1 MQTISSKEVAEM
13 LGKRHDNFMR
23 DIRKYIATL
32 GEDAPKHFIE
42 SSYKDGLGKCRA
54 CYEVTL
60 AGCELIAGRMI
71 GEKNTV
77 FKEKYLQI
85 LQPSEEVEKE
95 PLIFD
100 TIPEN
105 EDLTV
110 EEVAKR
116 LGCSERNVYRM
127 IKNGK
132 LQAIQKVILI
142 PTTKIF
148 VTEDALEA
156 YRVKKEVS

>member
-23 DIRKYIATL
+23 DIRKYINTL
-32 GEDAPKHFIE
+32 GEEAPKYFVE
-42 SSYKDGLGKCRA
+42 GSYKDGLNKVRA
-54 CYEVTL
+54 GYEITL

-71 GEKNTV
+71 GEKSTA
-77 FKEKYLQI
+77 FKEKYLEVFGA
-85 LQPSEEVEKE
+85 PVEEPAVE
-95 PLIFD
+95 PVS
-100 TIPEN
+100 T
-105 EDLTV
+105 DLTV

-127 IKNGK
+127 IKAGK
-132 LQAIQKVILI
+132 LEAIQKEILI

-148 VTEDALEA
+148 VTEEALGACMAE
-156 YRVKKEVS
+156 RGLV

>member
-23 DIRKYIATL
+23 DIRKYINTL
-32 GEDAPKHFIE
+32 GEEAPKYFVE
-42 SSYKDGLGKCRA
+42 GSYKDGLNEVRA
-54 CYEVTL
+54 GYEITL

-71 GEKNTV
+71 GEKSTA
-77 FKEKYLQI
+77 FKEKYLEVFGA
-85 LQPSEEVEKE
+85 PVEEPAVE
-95 PLIFD
+95 PVS
-100 TIPEN
+100 T
-105 EDLTV
+105 DLTV

-127 IKNGK
+127 IKAGK
-132 LQAIQKVILI
+132 LEAIQKEILI

-148 VTEDALEA
+148 VTEEALGACMAE
-156 YRVKKEVS
+156 RGLV